1 MKENANFFEV
11 WGGISGAQHTLPIL
25 LTEAHV
31 KRGAPLSLISGLLS
45 GNVAKRFKLPETKGQ
60 IAVDADADFALVS
73 LGRSFDVQEDDLYY
87 RHAQT
92 PYFGRR
98 LRGRIVR
105 TVLRGRTVFNDDG
118 IVAQLP
124 GRLIRSVK

>member
-1 MKENANFFEV
+1 
-11 WGGISGAQHTLPIL
+11 
-25 LTEAHV
+25 
-31 KRGAPLSLISGLLS
+31 
-45 GNVAKRFKLPETKGQ
+45 
-60 IAVDADADFALVS
+60 VS